1 VAGWGPVPPQN
12 PEAETEQSDLKST
25 EIIAQVDPSAATT
38 QPAGQ
43 PPPTIFQLLSGPFM
57 PLLLVL
63 VFLWIFV
70 LRGKRKQEN
79 ERKGM
84 LDSLKK
90 NDRVETIG
98 GLLGTVVEV
107 RDGEVI
113 VKADENNNTKLRFRR
128 SAIHRVISEEE
139 KK

>member
-1 VAGWGPVPPQN
+1 
-12 PEAETEQSDLKST
+12 LKST

>member
-1 VAGWGPVPPQN
+1 M
-12 PEAETEQSDLKST
+12 TIFTIL
-25 EIIAQVDPSAATT
+25 AQAAAT
-38 QPAGQ
+38 QPAGT
-43 PPPTIFQLLSGPFM
+43 PPPSIFDVLRGPFF
-57 PLLLVL
+57 PLMLVL

-70 LRGKRKQEN
+70 LRSKKKQEN

-84 LDSLKK
+84 LENLKK

-128 SAIHRVISEEE
+128 SAIHRVIVEDD